1 MASDLWLAERTAVL
15 ETAQELARQGLVS
28 GASGNVSLLIPGETP
43 LLAITPSRRAY
54 RSMTADELLPAAA
67 AAAAPAI

>member
-1 MASDLWLAERTAVL
+1 MASELWKAERTAVL

-43 LLAITPSRRAY
+43 LVAITPSRRV
-54 RSMTADELLPAAA
+54 
-67 AAAAPAI
+67 